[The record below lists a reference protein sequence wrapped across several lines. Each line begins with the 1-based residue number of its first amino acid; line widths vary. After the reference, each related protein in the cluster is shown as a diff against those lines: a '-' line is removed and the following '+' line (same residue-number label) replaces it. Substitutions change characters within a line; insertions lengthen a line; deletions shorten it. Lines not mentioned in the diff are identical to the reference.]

1 MNRQEILK
9 RLSNKENFIKK
20 YYGEFAEEWKNETDD
35 RHLYSIMYY
44 DIIEALEQLKELKEC
59 NDYLFFEVIMHKI
72 NSDKKIL
79 QEIRDYFLSI
89 EEENENE

>member
-1 MNRQEILK
+1 MNRQELLK

-20 YYGEFAEEWKNETDD
+20 YYGELAEQWKNETDD

-44 DIIEALEQLKELKEC
+44 DIIEALEQLKDLKEC
-59 NDYLFFEVIMHKI
+59 NEYLYFEVIMPKI
-72 NSDKKIL
+72 NDDKETL

-89 EEENENE
+89 

>member
-1 MNRQEILK
+1 MNRQELLK

-20 YYGEFAEEWKNETDD
+20 YYGEFAKEWKNETDD

-59 NDYLFFEVIMHKI
+59 NEYLFFEVIMSKI
-72 NSDKKIL
+72 NDDKETL
-79 QEIRDYFLSI
+79 QEISDYFLSI
-89 EEENENE
+89 